1 MLRNSGL
8 YGAGDGSGACYH
20 RLRSAGREIG
30 GAMAYFDTCPRC
42 GAHNDPG
49 ERCDCSKKLI
59 FDRYDYMDKRGTV
72 KASNHRGGG
81 QSNRPRS
88 GIPIV
93 LGGTKE

>member
-1 MLRNSGL
+1 
-8 YGAGDGSGACYH
+8 
-20 RLRSAGREIG
+20 
-30 GAMAYFDTCPRC
+30 MAYFDICPRC

-49 ERCDCSKKLI
+49 EKCDCSKKLI

-72 KASNHRGGG
+72 KASNHRGG